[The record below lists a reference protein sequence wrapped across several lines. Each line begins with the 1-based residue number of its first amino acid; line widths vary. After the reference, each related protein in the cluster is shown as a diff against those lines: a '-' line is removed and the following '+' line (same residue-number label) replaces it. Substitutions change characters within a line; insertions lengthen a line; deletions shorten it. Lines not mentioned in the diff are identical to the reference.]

1 MPILLTLLVIPIQ
14 ISAVQERK
22 CLGLI
27 DSNPTF
33 CRQVLL
39 HNGTTTIVNVDPRA
53 HYLSLDKNSMSVE
66 DDKEDNYYYDTGV
79 VSALI
84 TGIIIAIVRNL
95 IRPNATESRKA

>member
-1 MPILLTLLVIPIQ
+1 
-14 ISAVQERK
+14 
-22 CLGLI
+22 
-27 DSNPTF
+27 
-33 CRQVLL
+33 
-39 HNGTTTIVNVDPRA
+39 
-53 HYLSLDKNSMSVE
+53 MSVE